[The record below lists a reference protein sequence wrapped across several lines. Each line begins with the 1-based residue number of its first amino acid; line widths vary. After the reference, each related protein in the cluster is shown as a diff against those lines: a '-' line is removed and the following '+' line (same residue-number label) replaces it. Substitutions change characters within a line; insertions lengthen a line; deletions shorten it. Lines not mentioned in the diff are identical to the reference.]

1 MIKIIHHKLLGG
13 WYIVRG
19 PHHTPIGGRFDS
31 KAEAQAALA
40 ARRKRDREDEAALN
54 DFNYVGSRHHY

>member
-1 MIKIIHHKLLGG
+1 MIKIVHNKLLGG

-19 PHHTPIGGRFDS
+19 PHQAPIGGRFDS
-31 KAEAQAALA
+31 KAEARAALA